1 MRTPPLILLVDDDV
15 QIQEIFSTRLK
26 TAGFQVMQAR
36 NGEEG
41 LKLAKQEKPDLIL
54 LDVLMP
60 VIDGAKMLVEMK
72 NDPEIKDIHV
82 IFLTALDDK
91 PEPSGTLRFGII
103 RLRPFDHITRRN
115 GPNANGSPFFESLDV
130 RVLDRTVCD
139 QLING

>member
-26 TAGFQVMQAR
+26 TAGFQVMQVR

-91 PEPSGTLRFGII
+91 PESVRFAQESGAVDFINKDVDFPILLEKIKSI
-103 RLRPFDHITRRN
+103 LKIT
-115 GPNANGSPFFESLDV
+115 
-130 RVLDRTVCD
+130 
-139 QLING
+139 